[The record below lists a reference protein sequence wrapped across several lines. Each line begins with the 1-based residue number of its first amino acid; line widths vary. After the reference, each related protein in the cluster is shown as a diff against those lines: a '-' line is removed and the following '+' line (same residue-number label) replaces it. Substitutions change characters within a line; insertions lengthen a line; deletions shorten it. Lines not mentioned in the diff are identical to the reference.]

1 MKKGNPFLEI
11 FASALHEDYRFPIL
25 EIFAFLYALGT
36 FAFANLTALRAPSEE
51 AMAYFLV
58 SSLMSVPL
66 FIFIILVFKNVA
78 YGLGGDL
85 EKGTIQTF
93 LSYPLKRRNI
103 LTAKLLSA
111 IGVALLLFFGMQVIA
126 LLVLAPGMVLSNITV
141 VLLSYIAN
149 CGYVFLLT
157 AIILLIALFIRKGG
171 TALIMGI
178 VLWFALGIASS
189 LVLFFAVITGLA
201 LPLQIISLLN
211 PSTAL
216 SAHYGGLRAAFFNV
230 PWEPTLTE
238 AAFYIVGNY
247 VIVAFLFFLAY
258 YYFSRRLSI

>member
-1 MKKGNPFLEI
+1 VKKGKPFLEI

-111 IGVALLLFFGMQVIA
+111 IGVALLLFLGMQVIA

-157 AIILLIALFIRKGG
+157 AIILLIALFIRKGR

-189 LVLFFAVITGLA
+189 LVLFFAVITGSA
-201 LPLQIISLLN
+201 LPLQIIYLLN

-216 SAHYGGLRAAFFNV
+216 SAQYGGLRAAFFNI

-238 AAFYIVGNY
+238 AVF
-247 VIVAFLFFLAY
+247 
-258 YYFSRRLSI
+258 